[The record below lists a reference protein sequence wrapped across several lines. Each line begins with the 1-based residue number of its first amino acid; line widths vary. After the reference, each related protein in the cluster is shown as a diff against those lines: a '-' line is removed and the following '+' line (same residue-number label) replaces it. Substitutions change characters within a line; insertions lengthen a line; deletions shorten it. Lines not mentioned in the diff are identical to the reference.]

1 MALPTVALVSVGG
14 TIAALGRDRLDLA
27 GYLAHGVALDP
38 ARLLADL
45 PEAAGLAD
53 VRHVP
58 FPAKASHALV
68 DEDWLALREALREA
82 LDDDDVRGAV
92 VLHGTN
98 TLEETAYFLSLTLPA
113 DKPVVVVGAMRPA
126 SGLGADGPINLLNA
140 LRVAVEPRSAGRGVL
155 VVMNDTVYA
164 PRDVTKGLT
173 YRVHA
178 FHSPDLG
185 PLGFADADGR
195 VVYYHRAE
203 RRPERPLFR
212 LGEGRLPR
220 VDVVVSYVGA
230 DGALVDA
237 AVAAGAAGV
246 VSAGTGA
253 GWPTPAELEA
263 LRRARDRGV
272 VVCQSTRVAGGR
284 VTENRA
290 AEREG
295 FVLADNLGP
304 FKARVLLALALTLT
318 SDPREVQRLFDR
330 C

>member
-1 MALPTVALVSVGG
+1 MAPPTVALLSTGG

-27 GYLAHGVALDP
+27 GYLAHGVALDA
-38 ARLLADL
+38 ARLLEAL
-45 PEAAGLAD
+45 PEAAEVAS
-53 VRHVP
+53 VREVP
-58 FPAKASHALV
+58 FPAKASHALTH
-68 DEDWLALREALREA
+68 DDWVALREKLREV
-82 LDDDDVRGAV
+82 LDDPGVAGAV

-98 TLEETAYFLSLTLPA
+98 TLEETAYFLSLTLPSA
-113 DKPVVVVGAMRPA
+113 KPVVVVGAMRPA
-126 SGLGADGPINLLNA
+126 SGLAADGPLNLLNA
-140 LRVAVEPRSAGRGVL
+140 LRVAAAPHSAGRGVL
-155 VVMNDTVYA
+155 VLMNDTVFS

-203 RRPERPLFR
+203 RLWDPPPFR
-212 LGEGRLPR
+212 LETARLPR

-230 DGALVDA
+230 DGTMVDA

-253 GWPTPAELEA
+253 GWPTPAELDA

-284 VTENRA
+284 VAPNRS
-290 AEREG
+290 AEKEG

-304 FKARVLLALALTLT
+304 FKARVLLALALTVT
-318 SDPREVQRLFDR
+318 ADPREVQRLFDR